1 MLRFVR
7 RLKKREEGA
16 TAIEYALIAALIS
29 LGIIGSLV
37 GTRTSLVTDYNC
49 IAAAIGG
56 SGSCSPGTTPTG
68 GTGGTGGGGTDTVNS
83 DGLTPREAAA
93 QTQLPNGY
101 KIVHSAAPLPYV
113 VTYEENY
120 GGYGMGNG
128 FYVAPASDPT
138 NTYGIFQG
146 DAASAGHYGAS
157 QLFAKDNVDAQVF
170 PGSYVGQNAD
180 GTATYMYVIQDPA
193 SGQWNMFQVTG
204 PDDGS
209 ENNTYY
215 L

>member
-1 MLRFVR
+1 MLGSLRSLRAVDD
-7 RLKKREEGA
+7 GVA
-16 TAIEYALIAALIS
+16 AIEYAVIAALIGVG
-29 LGIIGSLV
+29 LIGSLV
-37 GTRTSLVTDYNC
+37 VTRTSLNCEYNT
-49 IAAAIGG
+49 IASILGGG
-56 SGSCSPGTTPTG
+56 SASCAATGSTTVVDTG
-68 GTGGTGGGGTDTVNS
+68 GTTNPGPTDPN
-83 DGLTPREAAA
+83 GFTPLETAA
-93 QTQLPNGY
+93 QTRLPAGY
-101 KIVHSAAPLPYV
+101 KVVHTAAPLPYV

-146 DAASAGHYGAS
+146 DAASAGYYGSS
-157 QLFAKDNVDAQVF
+157 QLFAKDNVDPNIF
-170 PGSYVGQNAD
+170 PGSYVGQNSD
-180 GTATYMYVIQDPA
+180 GTATYMYVIQDPT
-193 SGQWNMFQVTG
+193 SGNWNMFQVTG